1 MNDPAGGE
9 GFVSKDSVGSTLY
22 KKDFWSTENLKY
34 SRPHYRLEKAARI
47 INRLAQGKSYT
58 LLDVGCGQAAL
69 MPLLR
74 SNIQYYGID
83 IAIHDPGP
91 NLIEADL
98 INTPIRFDGKRFNIV
113 IAQGF
118 FEYVGPFQAQKFAE
132 ISQLL
137 NDGGTFIASYV
148 NFGHRDRSI
157 YWPYSNVQALNDFR
171 QSLTQHFEIKRSFP
185 TSHNWHHSD
194 PNRKFIKAANM
205 HTNINVPFISPVL
218 AVEYFF
224 ICFKLSFAVG
234 ISPSLGGPRRR
245 RRGWWPGWRA
255 CCRVRLVDVSSP
267 NVVSLMRW
275 YASRDQIL
283 WQHQRWSSW

>member
-1 MNDPAGGE
+1 MNDRPGSE
-9 GFVSKDSVGSTLY
+9 SSVSGDSSDNTLY
-22 KKDFWSTENLKY
+22 KKDFWSKENLKY
-34 SRPHYRLEKAARI
+34 SRPHYRLEKSARL
-47 INRLAQGKSYT
+47 INRLTQGKRRLT
-58 LLDVGCGQAAL
+58 LLDVGCGPAAL

-83 IAIHDPGP
+83 IAIHDPAP

-98 INTPIRFDGKRFNIV
+98 VNTPIRFDGKRFDIV

-118 FEYVGPFQAQKFAE
+118 FEYVGTFQDQKFAE

-137 NDGGTFIASYV
+137 NDGGIFIVSYV

-157 YWPYSNVQALNDFR
+157 YWPYSNVQPLNDFR
-171 QSLTQHFEIKRSFP
+171 QGLTKYFEIKRSFP

-194 PNRKFIKAANM
+194 PGQKFIKVANM

-224 ICFKLSFAVG
+224 ICSKLSYLHGFHR
-234 ISPSLGGPRRR
+234 SSQL
-245 RRGWWPGWRA
+245 GWRVTTGA
-255 CCRVRLVDVSSP
+255 
-267 NVVSLMRW
+267 
-275 YASRDQIL
+275 
-283 WQHQRWSSW
+283 